1 MELDFCPD
9 KSDYK
14 LWHGASMSS
23 LCKKGSVMEMMNWI
37 KDLVLSEQKMEE
49 EGVVDFSMDFGFTS
63 DLKAESHD
71 FIQEIKA
78 SFIETASVF
87 NQLRSNS
94 EGSVKIYG
102 ISGTEADFMLFRNG
116 YKLIFSIKEAG
127 TLAIRF
133 HNIGQLV
140 PQANTSEDRTA
151 SNANEA
157 LIIATKGP
165 FGELTWKY
173 QGQEVKTNHLVKYYF
188 TRFIKESTK

>member
-1 MELDFCPD
+1 MET
-9 KSDYK
+9 
-14 LWHGASMSS
+14 MS
-23 LCKKGSVMEMMNWI
+23 WI

-49 EGVVDFSMDFGFTS
+49 DGVVDFSMDFGFTS

-78 SFIETASVF
+78 SFIETSSVF
-87 NQLRSNS
+87 NQLRGSS

-116 YKLIFSIKEAG
+116 YKLIFSVKEPG
-127 TLAIRF
+127 TLSIRF
-133 HNIGQLV
+133 HNIGLLV
-140 PQANTSEDRTA
+140 PQNNTADTNA
-151 SNANEA
+151 AANANEA

-165 FGELTWKY
+165 FGELAWKY

-188 TRFIKESTK
+188 SRFIKESTR